1 MSTQSNC
8 QHHSAEAW
16 AKAVF
21 VYLRAADGGLLE
33 CRQCPKCPATMTQS
47 VGFAAGAQA
56 LADRLAS
63 LVAVPRSF
71 SLAAEALATQCRLI
85 ENQRPEPVTMTVYL
99 PTPASDDELV
109 IPRGTTLK
117 QAERLLLTAALRWS
131 AGRRATTAQLIG
143 VSRRTLYNKLSKKDA
158 P

>member
-1 MSTQSNC
+1 
-8 QHHSAEAW
+8 
-16 AKAVF
+16 
-21 VYLRAADGGLLE
+21 
-33 CRQCPKCPATMTQS
+33 
-47 VGFAAGAQA
+47 
-56 LADRLAS
+56 
-63 LVAVPRSF
+63 
-71 SLAAEALATQCRLI
+71 
-85 ENQRPEPVTMTVYL
+85 MTVYL

-131 AGRRATTAQLIG
+131 GGRRATTARLLG